1 MLYWGCDGIPFFM
14 EYTPPALC
22 IRSIT
27 PSDTTGK
34 VLLDMPSI
42 WRDSDPINPV
52 EIDETIV
59 QSIMSEPYSVP
70 MCPPGWPNPPTDVE

>member
-1 MLYWGCDGIPFFM
+1 
-14 EYTPPALC
+14 
-22 IRSIT
+22 
-27 PSDTTGK
+27 
-34 VLLDMPSI
+34 MPSI

-59 QSIMSEPYSVP
+59 KFIMSEPYSVP

>member
-1 MLYWGCDGIPFFM
+1 M

-34 VLLDMPSI
+34 VLIDMPSI
-42 WRDSDPINPV
+42 WRDSDTINTL

-59 QSIMSEPYSVP
+59 EFIMSEPFVVP

>member
-1 MLYWGCDGIPFFM
+1 M

-34 VLLDMPSI
+34 VLIDMPSI
-42 WRDSDPINPV
+42 WRDSDTINTL

-59 QSIMSEPYSVP
+59 EFIMSEPFVVP
-70 MCPPGWPNPPTDVE
+70 RCPPGWPNPPTDVE

>member
-1 MLYWGCDGIPFFM
+1 M

-34 VLLDMPSI
+34 VLIDMPSI
-42 WRDSDPINPV
+42 WRDNDTINTL

-59 QSIMSEPYSVP
+59 EFIMSEPFVVP

>member
-34 VLLDMPSI
+34 VLVDMPSI
-42 WRDSDPINPV
+42 WRDSDTINTL

-59 QSIMSEPYSVP
+59 EFIMSEPFVVP

>member
-1 MLYWGCDGIPFFM
+1 MD
-14 EYTPPALC
+14 YTPPALC

-34 VLLDMPSI
+34 VLIDMPSI
-42 WRDSDPINPV
+42 WRDSDTINTL

-59 QSIMSEPYSVP
+59 EFIMSEPFVVP

>member
-1 MLYWGCDGIPFFM
+1 MRRHPFFFM

-34 VLLDMPSI
+34 VLVDMPSI

-52 EIDETIV
+52 EIDEKIV

>member
-1 MLYWGCDGIPFFM
+1 M
-14 EYTPPALC
+14 EYTPPTLC

-34 VLLDMPSI
+34 VLIDMPSI
-42 WRDSDPINPV
+42 WRDSDTINTL

-59 QSIMSEPYSVP
+59 EFIMSEPFVVP

>member
-1 MLYWGCDGIPFFM
+1 M

-34 VLLDMPSI
+34 VLIDT
-42 WRDSDPINPV
+42 INTL

-59 QSIMSEPYSVP
+59 EFIMSEPFVVP